1 MIKINQYET
10 FKKKFEK
17 EFNEFPMFFAFS
29 NEQFNEGMKKLG
41 LKESETNKL
50 LSIGAGGYIRK
61 SDIRQFNRIFEKR
74 EQEFKDAIKNDLTGD
89 GFIKQMFRYELENHE
104 YYITRDL
111 TETLEAL
118 ELKMEDINNNKA
130 LMNGLNLAKVEY
142 IKTYEKAEY
151 TEDEEFED

>member
-1 MIKINQYET
+1 
-10 FKKKFEK
+10 
-17 EFNEFPMFFAFS
+17 MFFAFS

-61 SDIRQFNRIFEKR
+61 SDIKQFNRIFEKR
-74 EQEFKDAIKNDLTGD
+74 KQEFKDAIKNDLTGD

-130 LMNGLNLAKVEY
+130 LMNGLNLAKAEY